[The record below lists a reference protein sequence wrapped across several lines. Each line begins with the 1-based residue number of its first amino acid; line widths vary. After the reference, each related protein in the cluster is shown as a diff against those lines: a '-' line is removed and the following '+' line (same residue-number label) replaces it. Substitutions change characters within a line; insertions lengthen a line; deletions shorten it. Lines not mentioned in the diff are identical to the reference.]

1 MLSYVKSALSE
12 YVQYRPQTYT
22 ISANGKLLTEKAFLI
37 AVCNASQWGNNA
49 YIAPEASITDG
60 LLDITL
66 VHSGT
71 AIDAAVMG
79 MDIFTGYINNNTM
92 VHTFRAPA
100 CVIYRNQSGEAH
112 IDGEP
117 MMMDDILD
125 IKCHHE
131 ALKVFTPLGSQRFKP
146 GITPLHEMI
155 KGAGISLKHLLG
167 NHWVQ
172 D

>member
-1 MLSYVKSALSE
+1 MRSAFTEFL
-12 YVQYRPQTYT
+12 QFRPQTYT
-22 ISANGKLLTEKAFLI
+22 ISANGKLLTEKAFLV

-49 YIAPEASITDG
+49 YIAPEANITDG

-79 MDIFTGYINNNTM
+79 MDIFTGYINKNTM

-100 CVIYRNQSGEAH
+100 VVIYRNKAGEAH

-117 MMMDDILD
+117 VTMDDILD
-125 IKCHHE
+125 IRCRHSQLRIYTPPVEHKFKPV
-131 ALKVFTPLGSQRFKP
+131 LTPLQG
-146 GITPLHEMI
+146 LI
-155 KGAGISLKHLLG
+155 KDTGLSLKHIF
-167 NHWVQ
+167 NIK
-172 D
+172 